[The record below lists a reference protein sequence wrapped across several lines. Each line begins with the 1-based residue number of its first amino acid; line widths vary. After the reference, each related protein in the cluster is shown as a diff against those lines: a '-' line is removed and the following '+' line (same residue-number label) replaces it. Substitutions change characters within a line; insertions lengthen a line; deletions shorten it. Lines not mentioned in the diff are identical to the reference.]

1 MTQTANPLKQYF
13 RQPSIYIRLP
23 SKGKFW
29 NNDAITIPPN
39 QEIPVYPMTAVDEI
53 TTRTPDAL
61 FNGSAMVK
69 IFESCVP
76 NIKDAWQVPSLDVD
90 TLLVAI
96 RIATYGHGMDIGTK
110 CPSCENEDEYQLD
123 LRVVLEGIRAP
134 DYDVPVKVGDLE
146 VYFKPMTY
154 QELNSNSQIQFEDQ
168 KLVAMFQNAEIPE
181 DEKLKQLGEAFL
193 KITNL
198 TIKSIAQSIGVIKTP
213 TAQVNEEEYIV
224 EFLNNCEKSAFGA
237 IRDRAVQL
245 KQEAELKPIKI
256 KCTNCGHEY
265 DQSFT
270 LDMSNFFDS
279 NS

>member
-13 RQPSIYIRLP
+13 RQPAIYIRLP

-29 NNDAITIPPN
+29 ADGAVSIPPN

-53 TTRTPDAL
+53 TSRTPDAL

-110 CPSCENEDEYQLD
+110 CPSCSNEDEYQLD
-123 LRVVLEGIRAP
+123 LRIVLEGITAP
-134 DYDVPVKVGDLE
+134 DYENPTNIGDLE
-146 VYFKPMTY
+146 VHFKPMNY
-154 QELNSNSQIQFEDQ
+154 QQLNANSQIQFEDQ
-168 KLVAMFQNAEIPE
+168 KLIQMFQNADLPE

-198 TIKSIAQSIGVIKTP
+198 TVKSIAQSIGAIKTP
-213 TAQVNEEEYIV
+213 NAMVTESEYIE
-224 EFLNNCEKSAFGA
+224 EFLNNCEKSTFNA
-237 IRDRAVQL
+237 IRDRAIKL
-245 KQEAELKPIKI
+245 KQDAELKPIKI

-279 NS
+279 SS

>member
-29 NNDAITIPPN
+29 SSDAITIPPN
-39 QEIPVYPMTAVDEI
+39 QEIPIYPMTAVDEI

-123 LRVVLEGIRAP
+123 LRVVLENIHSP

-146 VYFKPMTY
+146 IYFKPMTY

-198 TIKSIAQSIGVIKTP
+198 TIRSIAQSIGVIKTP
-213 TAQVNEEEYIV
+213 GAQVNEQEYIV

-237 IRDRAVQL
+237 IRDRAIQL

-256 KCTNCGHEY
+256 KCTNCSNEY
-265 DQSFT
+265 DQNFT

>member
-13 RQPSIYIRLP
+13 RQPAIYIRLP
-23 SKGKFW
+23 SNGKFW
-29 NNDAITIPPN
+29 SSDAITIPPN

-69 IFESCVP
+69 IFESCCP

-123 LRVVLEGIRAP
+123 LRVVLEKIQSP

-168 KLVAMFQNAEIPE
+168 KLVAMFQNLEIPE
-181 DEKLKQLGEAFL
+181 EEKLKQLGEAFL
-193 KITNL
+193 KITSL
-198 TIKSIAQSIGVIKTP
+198 TIKSIAQSIGTIKTP
-213 TAQVNEEEYIV
+213 SAQVNEQEYIV

-237 IRDRAVQL
+237 IRDRAIQL

-265 DQSFT
+265 DQNFT

>member
-13 RQPSIYIRLP
+13 RQPAIYIRLP
-23 SKGKFW
+23 SNGKFW
-29 NNDAITIPPN
+29 SSDAITIPPN

-69 IFESCVP
+69 IFESCCP

-123 LRVVLEGIRAP
+123 LRVVLEKIQSP

-168 KLVAMFQNAEIPE
+168 KLVAMFQNLEIPE
-181 DEKLKQLGEAFL
+181 EEKLKQLGEAFL
-193 KITNL
+193 KITSL
-198 TIKSIAQSIGVIKTP
+198 TIKSIAQSIGTIKTP
-213 TAQVNEEEYIV
+213 SAQVNEQEFIV

-237 IRDRAVQL
+237 IRDRAIQL

-256 KCTNCGHEY
+256 KCTNCSNEY
-265 DQSFT
+265 DQNFT

>member
-29 NNDAITIPPN
+29 NSEAITIPPN
-39 QEIPVYPMTAVDEI
+39 QEIPIYPMTAVDEI

-69 IFESCVP
+69 IFESCCP

-110 CPSCENEDEYQLD
+110 CPSCENEDEYQID
-123 LRVVLEGIRAP
+123 LRVVLENINSP

-181 DEKLKQLGEAFL
+181 EEKLKQLGEAFL
-193 KITNL
+193 KITSL
-198 TIKSIAQSIGVIKTP
+198 TIRSIAQSIGVIKTP
-213 TAQVNEEEYIV
+213 GAQVNEQEFIV

-237 IRDRAVQL
+237 IRDRAIQL

-256 KCTNCGHEY
+256 KCTNCSNEY
-265 DQSFT
+265 DQNFT

>member
-13 RQPSIYIRLP
+13 RQPAIYIRLP
-23 SKGKFW
+23 SNGKFW
-29 NNDAITIPPN
+29 SSDAITIPPN

-69 IFESCVP
+69 IFESCCP

-123 LRVVLEGIRAP
+123 LRVVLEKIQSP

-168 KLVAMFQNAEIPE
+168 KLVAMFQNLEIPE
-181 DEKLKQLGEAFL
+181 EEKLKQLGEAFL
-193 KITNL
+193 KITSL
-198 TIKSIAQSIGVIKTP
+198 TIKSIAQSIGTIKTP
-213 TAQVNEEEYIV
+213 SAQVNEQEYIV

-237 IRDRAVQL
+237 IRDRAIQL
-245 KQEAELKPIKI
+245 KQEAELKPNKI

-265 DQSFT
+265 DQNFT